1 MLTTSKLTV
10 GGIDVKAIHGFS
22 SKSPIIYGT
31 TTDGVFAGLAEA
43 EHDSCQ
49 RTNVAY
55 QLSEQQASILREM
68 VVLGYHPF
76 EALQAVLELKKPG
89 VGQFK
94 SLRDLEKW
102 LDEMRLFMEE
112 ERERTFWNFFLV
124 NPKIATVN
132 GKVVD
137 PFNHPLWEDRNDPAY
152 YWN

>member
-1 MLTTSKLTV
+1 MLATSKLTV

-31 TTDGVFAGLAEA
+31 TTDGAFVGLTEA
-43 EHDSCQ
+43 EHDSSQ

-55 QLSEQQASILREM
+55 QLSEQQASILRGM

-89 VGQFK
+89 AGQFK

-112 ERERTFWNFFLV
+112 ERERTFWNSFLV
-124 NPKIATVN
+124 NPKIVTVN
-132 GKVVD
+132 GKVAD